1 MTSQREIIVH
11 VLTPYQGN
19 FDPDDFEQQYPC
31 PSPDMATSQMKH
43 FVDTDG
49 FNVFRLPTAWQP
61 LVNNDLEANKL
72 DATYFAKY
80 NALVQICLDTSAET
94 HCM

>member
-1 MTSQREIIVH
+1 
-11 VLTPYQGN
+11 
-19 FDPDDFEQQYPC
+19 
-31 PSPDMATSQMKH
+31 MAESQMQH
-43 FVDTDG
+43 FVDTDS

-80 NALVQICLDTSAET
+80 NALVETCLATSAST
-94 HCM
+94 YCM

>member
-1 MTSQREIIVH
+1 
-11 VLTPYQGN
+11 
-19 FDPDDFEQQYPC
+19 
-31 PSPDMATSQMKH
+31 MATSQMKH
-43 FVDTDG
+43 FVDNDS

-80 NALVQICLDTSAET
+80 AALVDICLETSPET
-94 HCM
+94 YCM